1 MTIGTEILINAYL
14 VLGPDNNRSN
24 CQFEFILNN
33 NFELLRSIKIQPS
46 FANKNFIVTENA
58 NYKNIINNLFE
69 INHIKINP
77 DFNNINIIKIFT
89 KALSELGINIKNP
102 LNLNNIKEKIRF
114 YIKENRQVIFLANT
128 ARPKL
133 VYKNNI

>member
-1 MTIGTEILINAYL
+1 MTIGTEILINACL
-14 VLGPDNNRSN
+14 VLGPGNNRSN

-33 NFELLRSIKIQPS
+33 NFELLRSIKIQPA
-46 FANKNFIVTENA
+46 FNNKNFIITENA

-77 DFNNINIIKIFT
+77 DFNNISIIKIFT

-128 ARPKL
+128 AKPKL
-133 VYKNNI
+133 VYKNSI